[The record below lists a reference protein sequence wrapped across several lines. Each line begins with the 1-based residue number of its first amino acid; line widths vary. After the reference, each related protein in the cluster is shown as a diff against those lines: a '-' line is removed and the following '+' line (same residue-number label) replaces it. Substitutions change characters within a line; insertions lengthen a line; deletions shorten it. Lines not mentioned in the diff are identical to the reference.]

1 MLFITYFQYRRGLTL
16 QGMSFSEKDQS
27 KPLNVDMM
35 TITEEG
41 DACAYYFWAITLFF
55 FVIAVINFFVLI
67 SIVAVL
73 GIGPNGM
80 QAIEFLPDLGSVKF
94 LKDLYASDITL
105 GSGLIRYCVE
115 STMVLF
121 EKDIYIY

>member
-1 MLFITYFQYRRGLTL
+1 MN
-16 QGMSFSEKDQS
+16 M
-27 KPLNVDMM
+27 V
-35 TITEEG
+35 TINEEG

-80 QAIEFLPDLGSVKF
+80 EAIEFLPDLGSVKF
-94 LKDLYASDITL
+94 VEDLYASDITL
-105 GSGLIRYCVE
+105 GSGIIRY
-115 STMVLF
+115 
-121 EKDIYIY
+121 

>member
-1 MLFITYFQYRRGLTL
+1 MASFVTYFRYRRGFTL
-16 QGMSFSEKDQS
+16 QGMQLSEKDQS
-27 KPLNVDMM
+27 STTAANMNMV
-35 TITEEG
+35 TINEEG

-80 QAIEFLPDLGSVKF
+80 EAIEFLPDLGSVKF
-94 LKDLYASDITL
+94 VEDLYASDITL
-105 GSGLIRYCVE
+105 GSGIIRY
-115 STMVLF
+115 
-121 EKDIYIY
+121 

>member
-1 MLFITYFQYRRGLTL
+1 
-16 QGMSFSEKDQS
+16 MSVSEKD
-27 KPLNVDMM
+27 KATAAKTNVDMV
-35 TITEEG
+35 TINEEG

-55 FVIAVINFFVLI
+55 FVIASINFLVLV

-80 QAIEFLPDLGSVKF
+80 EAIEFLPDLKSVKF

-105 GSGLIRYCVE
+105 GSGIIRYD
-115 STMVLF
+115 F
-121 EKDIYIY
+121 